1 MKLLCVQVLK
11 DLLGEGIDYDKVTK
25 LTSDAKFEHTTGL
38 CKSYEDKQTV
48 LQEKLRES
56 SLRRFSAHLPKMPEG
71 PELHLASQFVSRVCA
86 GVVFSGPVEK
96 SEVSKNSEVPFTCD
110 AYSITATSRGKEVR
124 LTLTPIEEE
133 GEPQAVPGG
142 KACQPMDIVFWFEMS
157 GSFRFTAG
165 SEMPKHAHLR
175 FYTNE
180 MPRRALSFVDVR
192 RFGSWEPNGDW
203 QTDRGPC
210 VMFEYQNFRANVLSN
225 LSDRDFDKPICE
237 AMLNQKYFNGIGNY
251 LRAEILYRLK
261 IPPFMKARTVLDG
274 LLPKKRELPEVKPE
288 QGQCQP
294 HQDSEMSLSKKI
306 KVKMESPDILD
317 LCHSV
322 PMEGDPGPLAP
333 QVSKSPK
340 AKRKG
345 KKQGEDKTDKQQGV
359 KGEPPAK
366 GIKKEKEGAQNKTV
380 KSHSE
385 SKKMKENKRKG
396 SRSSEGRKKKSKP
409 ERKEDAPGMA
419 VVPSSVLVPRR
430 QRRRSMRTKSEKD
443 S

>member
-1 MKLLCVQVLK
+1 
-11 DLLGEGIDYDKVTK
+11 
-25 LTSDAKFEHTTGL
+25 
-38 CKSYEDKQTV
+38 
-48 LQEKLRES
+48 
-56 SLRRFSAHLPKMPEG
+56 MPEG
-71 PELHLASQFVSRVCA
+71 PELHLASRFVSRVCA

-142 KACQPMDIVFWFEMS
+142 KACQPMDIVFRFGMS
-157 GSFRFTAG
+157 GFFRFTAG

-180 MPRRALSFVDVR
+180 TPRRVLSFVDVR

-210 VMFEYQNFRANVLSN
+210 VMFEYQSFRANVLSN
-225 LSDRDFDKPICE
+225 LSERAFDKPICE

-288 QGQCQP
+288 QGQCHP

-306 KVKMESPDILD
+306 KVKMESSDILD

-322 PMEGDPGPLAP
+322 PMEVINMGGKGYDPEKPDDYSMFQAWLQCYCVPGM
-333 QVSKSPK
+333 KSL
-340 AKRKG
+340 RDHNG
-345 KKQGEDKTDKQQGV
+345 RTIWFQQGV
-359 KGEPPAK
+359 KGEPSAK
-366 GIKKEKEGAQNKTV
+366 GIKKEKEGAQNKRV

-385 SKKMKENKRKG
+385 SKKTKENKRKG
-396 SRSSEGRKKKSKP
+396 SRSSEGRKKQSKP
-409 ERKEDAPGMA
+409 ERKDDAPGTT
-419 VVPSSVLVPRR
+419 VPRR

>member
-1 MKLLCVQVLK
+1 
-11 DLLGEGIDYDKVTK
+11 
-25 LTSDAKFEHTTGL
+25 
-38 CKSYEDKQTV
+38 
-48 LQEKLRES
+48 
-56 SLRRFSAHLPKMPEG
+56 MPEG
-71 PELHLASQFVSRVCA
+71 PELHLASRFVSRVCA

-142 KACQPMDIVFWFEMS
+142 KACQPMDIVFRFGMS
-157 GSFRFTAG
+157 GFFRFTAG

-180 MPRRALSFVDVR
+180 TPRRVLSFVDVR

-210 VMFEYQNFRANVLSN
+210 VMFEYQSFRANVLSN
-225 LSDRDFDKPICE
+225 LSDRAFDKPICE

-274 LLPKKRELPEVKPE
+274 LLPNKRELPEVKPE
-288 QGQCQP
+288 QGQCHP

-306 KVKMESPDILD
+306 KVKMESSDILD

-322 PMEGDPGPLAP
+322 PMEVINMGGKGYDPEKPDDYSMFQAWLQCYCVPGMKSLRDHNGRTIWFQGDPGPLAP
-333 QVSKSPK
+333 KVSKSPK
-340 AKRKG
+340 SKRKG

-366 GIKKEKEGAQNKTV
+366 GIKKEKEGAQNKRV

-385 SKKMKENKRKG
+385 SKKTKENKRKG
-396 SRSSEGRKKKSKP
+396 SRSSEGRKKQSKP
-409 ERKEDAPGMA
+409 ERKDDAPGTT
-419 VVPSSVLVPRR
+419 VPRR